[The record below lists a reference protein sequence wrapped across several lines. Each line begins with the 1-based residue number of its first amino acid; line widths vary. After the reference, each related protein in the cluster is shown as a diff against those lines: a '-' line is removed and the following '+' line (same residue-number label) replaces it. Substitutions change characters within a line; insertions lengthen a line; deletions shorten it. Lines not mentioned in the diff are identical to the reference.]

1 MSEAIIARGGRK
13 GGGSG
18 SDFHGLMT
26 EVYTSSTMWLVPS
39 NAVNNEFSV
48 RIFGGGGGGSPGG
61 GGGGGWMN
69 NDTLTLEPGTL
80 IFINIGSGGE
90 SVEDSSYDGSQ
101 RQFWATS
108 GGITS
113 FGTYLSASGGSAP
126 TVPNNDY
133 KNQSWLNATGGSGGS
148 GGGGWLHG
156 GRGYQ
161 FGGGG
166 GSIGKISDVQ
176 GSGGHG
182 GPWGGGGGGNTI
194 GQGGTYGGN
203 GGNITVAAENGT
215 NTIGWT
221 NVGQE
226 LNGSYI
232 TGFGWNCPTIYSRG
246 ACGGGGFGGC
256 GGSGAS
262 STTYHGG
269 GGGGGY
275 GADGGNG
282 YHCSGGGGG
291 YGKGG
296 YGGDYGISLLFY
308 AAGGGGSYGRG
319 GSLGKEGPLFGG
331 GGSAGQDG
339 ADGICIIQYYVS

>member
-13 GGGSG
+13 GSGGG

-39 NAVNNEFSV
+39 NAINNEFSV
-48 RIFGGGGGGSPGG
+48 RIFGGGGGGAPGG

-80 IFINIGSGGE
+80 IFINIGSGGQ
-90 SVEDSSYDGSQ
+90 SVEDSSYDGIQ
-101 RQFWATS
+101 HPFWATS

-126 TVPNNDY
+126 TIPNNDY
-133 KNQSWLNATGGSGGS
+133 VDENWVNATGGSGGS
-148 GGGGWLHG
+148 GGGGRLHG

-166 GSIGKISDVQ
+166 GSLRN

-182 GPWGGGGGGNTI
+182 GPWGGGGGGNII

-203 GGNITVAAENGT
+203 GGNTSVGAENGT
-215 NTIGWT
+215 NTIGWS

-232 TGFGWNCPTIYSRG
+232 TGNGITTFWYTGGG
-246 ACGGGGFGGC
+246 AGGGGGFGGK
-256 GGSGAS
+256 GGYGATS
-262 STTYHGG
+262 KSDYG

-282 YHCSGGGGG
+282 YYSSGGGGG

-296 YGGDYGISLLFY
+296 YGGTYGITLWFH
-308 AAGGGGSYGRG
+308 APGGGGSYGRG

>member
-90 SVEDSSYDGSQ
+90 SVEDSSYSGMHYP
-101 RQFWATS
+101 FWATS

-126 TVPNNDY
+126 TIPNNDY
-133 KNQSWLNATGGSGGS
+133 RNQSWYNGTGGSGGS
-148 GGGGWLHG
+148 GGGGLKSG
-156 GRGYQ
+156 GTGYQ

-166 GSIGKISDVQ
+166 GNLASG

-203 GGNITVAAENGT
+203 GGNTSVGAENGT
-215 NTIGWT
+215 NTVGWT

-232 TGFGWNCPTIYSRG
+232 TGNGITTSWHTGGYG
-246 ACGGGGFGGC
+246 GGGGGFGGK
-256 GGSGAS
+256 GGYGAS
-262 STTYHGG
+262 SRSYHG

-282 YHCSGGGGG
+282 YYSSGGGGG

-296 YGGDYGISLLFY
+296 YGGAYGITLWFN
-308 AAGGGGSYGRG
+308 APGGGGSYGRG

-331 GGSAGQDG
+331 GGCAGQDG

>member
-90 SVEDSSYDGSQ
+90 SVENTMYAGSQ
-101 RQFWATS
+101 HPFWATS

-126 TVPNNDY
+126 TIPENDY
-133 KNQSWLNATGGSGGS
+133 RNQSWYNGTGGSGGA

-166 GSIGKISDVQ
+166 GSLDK

-182 GPWGGGGGGNTI
+182 GPWGGGGGGATY

-203 GGNITVAAENGT
+203 GGNITVASENGT

-232 TGFGWNCPTIYSRG
+232 TGFGWGRPSLYFTG

-256 GGSGAS
+256 GGYGAISTSGR
-262 STTYHGG
+262 G

-275 GADGGNG
+275 GANGGNG
-282 YHCSGGGGG
+282 EYSSGGGGGG

-296 YGGDYGISLLFY
+296 YGGDYGISLWFD
-308 AAGGGGSYGRG
+308 APGGGGSYGRG
-319 GSLGKEGPLFGG
+319 GTQGKEGPLFGG
-331 GGSAGQDG
+331 GGCAGQDG

>member
-48 RIFGGGGGGSPGG
+48 RIFGGGGG
-61 GGGGGWMN
+61 WMN

-90 SVEDSSYDGSQ
+90 SVEDSSYSGTHHP
-101 RQFWATS
+101 FWATS

-126 TVPNNDY
+126 TIPNNDY
-133 KNQSWLNATGGSGGS
+133 RDESWYNATGGSGGA
-148 GGGGWLHG
+148 GGGGRLHG

-166 GSIGKISDVQ
+166 GG
-176 GSGGHG
+176 
-182 GPWGGGGGGNTI
+182 
-194 GQGGTYGGN
+194 YGGN
-203 GGNITVAAENGT
+203 GGN
-215 NTIGWT
+215 
-221 NVGQE
+221 
-226 LNGSYI
+226 Y
-232 TGFGWNCPTIYSRG
+232 
-246 ACGGGGFGGC
+246 
-256 GGSGAS
+256 
-262 STTYHGG
+262 G

-275 GADGGNG
+275 GKSAFGGNNGGGGGG
-282 YHCSGGGGG
+282 YYGRGGNDGGGGGG
-291 YGKGG
+291 YGNGGNGTGRDDGG
-296 YGGDYGISLLFY
+296 YG
-308 AAGGGGSYGRG
+308 AGGGGSIRDT
-319 GSLGKEGPLFGG
+319 SLGGNGG
-331 GGSAGQDG
+331 
-339 ADGICIIQYYVS
+339 DGICIIQYYVYE

>member
-26 EVYTSSTMWLVPS
+26 EVYTSSTIWLVPS

-90 SVEDSSYDGSQ
+90 SVEDTSYSGTQ
-101 RQFWATS
+101 HPFWATS

-126 TVPNNDY
+126 TIPNNDY
-133 KNQSWLNATGGSGGS
+133 ADESWYNGTGGSGGA
-148 GGGGWLHG
+148 GGGGRLHG

-166 GSIGKISDVQ
+166 GSLRN

-203 GGNITVAAENGT
+203 GGNTSVGAENGT
-215 NTIGWT
+215 NTVGWT

-232 TGFGWNCPTIYSRG
+232 TGNGITTFWYTGG
-246 ACGGGGFGGC
+246 GGGGGGGFGGK
-256 GGSGAS
+256 GGYGATS
-262 STTYHGG
+262 ISDYG

-282 YHCSGGGGG
+282 YYSSGGGGG

-296 YGGDYGISLLFY
+296 YGGTYGITLWFN
-308 AAGGGGSYGRG
+308 APGGGGSYGRG